1 MNKQELLTQADYTFQ
16 RGNRELAEKYINDI
30 LAVYPDDEP
39 TWMLLA
45 RVVEEKER
53 KVQCYERV
61 LKINPKNEEAKLA
74 LVRVRATINP
84 TLPLPKQIKPIR
96 PQPSPYRNV
105 FRGAVVAV
113 VALFL
118 FSTTTYVIA
127 FNNPGSKVANLLTI
141 ATPTAVGKSNLPED
155 VAPQTRAEVNES
167 YPEYAPLVDA
177 LLGFAVANAGN
188 GMEGAP
194 ERPGDK
200 IITSDQ
206 AGMEAK
212 NILASNL
219 PQPGSMTSV
228 TITEQQI
235 SSWLAMEMRN
245 NPDLPLSE
253 VQVYLRDGKV
263 QVWGVVTGNE
273 QTTSALVVGGLTIGP
288 NKHPYF
294 TIESMQVGQQAVPA
308 ALLSQ
313 METWL
318 NQSLSDQIN
327 EQAPGLALVSV
338 KVTSGLVTL
347 SGTR

>member
-1 MNKQELLTQADYTFQ
+1 MNRQELLKQADYTFQ
-16 RGNRELAEKYINDI
+16 RGNRDLAKKYLSDLLSAYPNDE
-30 LAVYPDDEP
+30 AA
-39 TWMLLA
+39 WMLLA

-53 KVQCYERV
+53 KIECYERV
-61 LKINPKNEEAKLA
+61 LKINPRNDEAKLA
-74 LVRVRATINP
+74 IVRVRASISP
-84 TLPLPKQIKPIR
+84 TLPLPKQIKSQKR
-96 PQPSPYRNV
+96 RASSPGNLLRGVLLTVLGILMFGTTAFV
-105 FRGAVVAV
+105 FAK
-113 VALFL
+113 
-118 FSTTTYVIA
+118 S
-127 FNNPGSKVANLLTI
+127 NPGSQVGRLFAI
-141 ATPTAVGKSNLPED
+141 STPTTMSNAALPD
-155 VAPQTRAEVNES
+155 NVAPQTRAEINES